1 MKSTAS
7 VSSLRLLARHRSRA
21 RSLHRHS
28 TATLVLHWATVGAV
42 LVAAGS
48 GLAREWV
55 EDQALRILLLQIH
68 EQAGVFVL
76 VALVLRL
83 LNRAVFGLAN
93 HAGAMPLLMR
103 WAAQMAHVGMYLLLA
118 VLPVLGWAV
127 CSAKAID
134 LSVFGL
140 VRLPALVQDDP
151 DLADLLI
158 DKHVF
163 AAWTLL
169 AMVILH
175 VAAAL
180 WHHRVRRDGV
190 LQAMLPWVRRRE
202 LAKGAPETGF
212 EPEGPQTLLGTDALD
227 HR

>member
-1 MKSTAS
+1 MKSAAP
-7 VSSLRLLARHRSRA
+7 VSSLRLLARRRLRA

-28 TATLVLHWATVGAV
+28 AATLALHWATVFAV

-55 EDQALRILLLQIH
+55 EDEALRILLLRVH
-68 EQAGVFVL
+68 EQAGLFVL
-76 VALVLRL
+76 VALALRL
-83 LNRAVFGLAN
+83 LNRFVFGLAN
-93 HAGAMPLLMR
+93 HAGKMPLLMR
-103 WAAQMAHVGMYLLLA
+103 WAAQLAHAGMYLLLA

-127 CSAKAID
+127 CSAKAMD
-134 LSVFGL
+134 LSLFGL

-158 DKHVF
+158 DRHVF

-169 AMVILH
+169 TMVVLH

-190 LQAMLPWVRRRE
+190 LMAMLPWLRRRE
-202 LAKGAPETGF
+202 RLQPEPEP
-212 EPEGPQTLLGTDALD
+212 EPEGPQTRLGADSLD
-227 HR
+227 YP